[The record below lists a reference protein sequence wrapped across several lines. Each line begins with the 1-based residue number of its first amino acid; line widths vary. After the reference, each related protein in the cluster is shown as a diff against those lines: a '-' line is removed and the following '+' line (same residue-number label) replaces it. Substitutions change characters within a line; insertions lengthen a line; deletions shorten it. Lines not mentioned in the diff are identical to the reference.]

1 MNYAMEFQGIS
12 SPTMLN
18 LLSRSCDGCI
28 TLGDLLIKD
37 ETWRIWG
44 DMASWS
50 DAIQKSDSRIAYRPP
65 DLMFIAYLNGQR
77 IDLLNMET
85 GRPNSPKRKQEQDRD
100 DLRIYNMCMEY
111 GILKN
116 CLLTRATIPLHT
128 VSADTVYPLIH
139 SLLTLRT
146 AIICTLQKL
155 SVYLENK
162 SENSDN
168 YDEKTA
174 KTINPPKRRKS
185 NLKLK
190 LKKSSNFKNVST
202 S

>member
-1 MNYAMEFQGIS
+1 MNKKA
-12 SPTMLN
+12 TLN
-18 LLSRSCDGCI
+18 IKSTDKTSDDKDGMKCNGEI
-28 TLGDLLIKD
+28 IMT
-37 ETWRIWG
+37 RICEVNANMYENT
-44 DMASWS
+44 DNV
-50 DAIQKSDSRIAYRPP
+50 DSVR
-65 DLMFIAYLNGQR
+65 G
-77 IDLLNMET
+77 
-85 GRPNSPKRKQEQDRD
+85 D